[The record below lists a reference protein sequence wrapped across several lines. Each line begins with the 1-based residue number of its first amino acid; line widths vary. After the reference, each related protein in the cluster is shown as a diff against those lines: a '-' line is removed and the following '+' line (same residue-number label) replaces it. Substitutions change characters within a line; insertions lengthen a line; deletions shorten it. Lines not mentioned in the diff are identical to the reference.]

1 MSPEQLHAF
10 RKSLG
15 LSAEAFARAV
25 GLTGNDIGRTV
36 RRWEAPPDQ
45 NGARAPSP
53 MLATFAAACR
63 QVPGFREWLI
73 ARGKG

>member
-1 MSPEQLHAF
+1 MTPDELRKF

-25 GLTGNDIGRTV
+25 GLTGNDTGRTV
-36 RRWEAPPDQ
+36 RRWEAPEDEA
-45 NGARAPSP
+45 GARRPSP

-63 QVPGFREWLI
+63 HVPGFREWLI
-73 ARGKG
+73 ERGKG